1 MPVLREVVSLF
12 LKAGNPSWRSS
23 VCSCH
28 TKASSPAPR
37 IASRRLE
44 RKVGPV
50 YGQPTNSSHPFILNE
65 GEVIPGVSQSEFQE
79 RRRRLMHSV
88 TTSGANPL
96 HFEASHIVIIP
107 SATKLNMSDKIPY
120 PFRQNSD
127 FLYLSGCLEP
137 DTVLVLHSSYSHSSS
152 NLSATV
158 SSRSSFWL
166 PHEAL
171 SSYDGLHTSTL
182 FVRPSDLSS
191 ERWDGPRTSHVDAPS
206 LFGVDEALPT
216 TELSKFLRSII
227 SESLSRNSRS
237 TGKSSVFVWYDYA
250 HPVQPLA
257 HGILRDFLATLP
269 RDTCG
274 ASLESPRP
282 HLHRTRLIKSAAER
296 KLMAQSCLIG
306 GEAVAATMRASV
318 LSLQEN
324 GIRRSQNSDGDC
336 RTVSLGWVSEHDI
349 WARVDFECRTRGAQ
363 RLAYPPVVAGG
374 PRANTIHYVANDQ
387 RVPAGQM
394 VLMDAGC
401 EYYGYCSDITRT
413 WPVSGRFT
421 GPQAELYTAVLWVQ
435 QRLIQM
441 CRPSETLDPSQ
452 KLRSDF
458 TESVHSLDALFHTM
472 CLLLGERLK
481 DLGFLPSSASPD
493 EMSKVAYRY
502 CPHHVSHYLGMDVH
516 DTPAVPRSLPL
527 LPGMVVTVE
536 PGIYVPES
544 DTTAPAR
551 YRGMGVRIEDDI
563 LIGGWGLEECGSGGS
578 NNDPIILTDSC
589 PRELAAVEELLGA

>member
-1 MPVLREVVSLF
+1 MSVLRELVSHLG
-12 LKAGNPSWRSS
+12 KAGFVSSWRSS

-37 IASRRLE
+37 LINRRQE
-44 RKVGPV
+44 RKAGPV
-50 YGQPTNSSHPFILNE
+50 YGQPTSSSHPFLLSE
-65 GEVIPGVSQSEFQE
+65 GEVIPGLLQSEFQE
-79 RRRRLMHSV
+79 RRRRLIHSV

-96 HFEASHIVIIP
+96 HLEASHVIIIP
-107 SATKLNMSDKIPY
+107 SSTKLFMSDKIPY

-127 FLYLSGCLEP
+127 FLYLTGCLEP
-137 DTVLVLHSSYSHSSS
+137 DTVLVLHTLCNYST
-152 NLSATV
+152 NT
-158 SSRSSFWL
+158 SSRASFWL
-166 PHEAL
+166 PHESL
-171 SSYDGLHTSTL
+171 SAHDGLHTSTL
-182 FVRPSDLSS
+182 FVRPRDPSS
-191 ERWDGPRTSHVDAPS
+191 ERWDGPRTSHIDAPS

-216 TELSKFLRSII
+216 TDLSKFLRSII
-227 SESLSRNSRS
+227 SESLERGSLNE
-237 TGKSSVFVWYDYA
+237 KSSVFIWYDYSN
-250 HPVQPLA
+250 PVQPWV
-257 HGILRDFLATLP
+257 HGVLREFLSSLP
-269 RDTCG
+269 RDRNG
-274 ASLESPRP
+274 ASVESPRP
-282 HLHRTRLIKSAAER
+282 HLHRSRLIKSPAER
-296 KLMAQSCLIG
+296 RLMARSCKIG
-306 GEAVAATMRASV
+306 GEAVGSTMRASV

-324 GIRRSQNSDGDC
+324 GIRRSQIGDADC
-336 RTVSLGWVSEHDI
+336 RTVSLGWVSEQDI

-401 EYYGYCSDITRT
+401 EYDGYCSDVTRT

-421 GPQAELYTAVLWVQ
+421 GPQAELYSAVLWVQ

-441 CRPSETLDPSQ
+441 CRPSMS
-452 KLRSDF
+452 SD
-458 TESVHSLDALFHTM
+458 SSHSLRTDSFGSVTSLDTLFHNM

-481 DLGFLPSSASPD
+481 DLGFLPVGASSD

-527 LPGMVVTVE
+527 MPGMVITVE
-536 PGIYVPES
+536 PGIYVPDS
-544 DTTAPAR
+544 DMSAPAR
-551 YRGMGVRIEDDI
+551 YRGMGVRIEDDV
-563 LIGGWGLEECGSGGS
+563 LIGGWGTENEEDNASV
-578 NNDPIILTDSC
+578 NIDPIILTDSC